1 MKLKKFIGVILAAML
16 SFALFCSACST
27 GGEEDPDNDNTVEGE
42 VYTVTLHANGGSNS
56 AYDIEGDIFTVKY
69 RGGNSL
75 SLPKLTKSGSV
86 FAGWYDISDVK
97 WEKISETDTGDKE
110 FWAHWD
116 SNTVA
121 PQTYTVTLHLNEGSF
136 PAGVSN
142 LTQYTAGTEVTL
154 PIPQKTNSTFG
165 GWYANQ
171 ACTGTAVQKILS
183 TDTGNKEFWA
193 KWNTTS
199 VTPQTYTV
207 TLHLNEGSFP
217 AGVSNLTQYTAG
229 TEVTLPIPQKT
240 NSTFGGWYANQA
252 CTGTAVQKI
261 LSTDT
266 GNKEFWAKWETQT
279 PTPGTLSITVNG
291 YEEGASVTFA
301 AVGGTYKVSYK
312 PADGV
317 SQYTQIDE
325 ELIRTTGS
333 QVRADI
339 VGLKAGDYTVKVEA
353 GGKTVEKPVTVTAY
367 DRTGYAHFNFTGVG
381 AYNDDGTLKD
391 NAVVV
396 YVTDENKN
404 TVTVPG
410 LGSGKSG
417 IVDVLNYSKNMDDK
431 PLVVRIIGSVNAAT
445 WKEIN
450 YDKGGNYNDGNDYDQ
465 NNKLPSDKVVGKNR
479 DQLPQKSMTQEELI
493 KGGYNE
499 LDTSKYTE
507 LKGLSSKINYSSS
520 EFDSAWNNCSI
531 DSAQNVTVEG
541 IGADA
546 RLFQWGFTW
555 KNSNSIEVRNLT
567 FEDYTEDACSFEGSS
582 DQTDA
587 SNFSSKN
594 LWIHHN
600 TFLEGKNYWD
610 VCPEQDKHEGDGA
623 TDFKKNSYITISYNH
638 YYKNHKTGLI
648 GGGDTQKTACV
659 TFHHNWY
666 EICNSRLPLAR
677 QANMHMYN
685 NYYYGSTGTNM
696 SIRAG
701 GYAFIEYCYFD
712 NANNPITTQKVDN
725 KKGVA
730 KVYQC
735 IFDKKKV
742 DSQYTE
748 EGTKDDLKNT
758 VIIVT
763 DRTKTVGNDNIYN
776 PNFDTDSAY
785 FYYDATAKKT
795 KVQSGFEMLTAEE
808 VKEKV
813 PDLSGVHK

>member
-154 PIPQKTNSTFG
+154 PIPQKSNSTFG

-207 TLHLNEGSFP
+207 TLNLNEGSFP

-381 AYNDDGTLKD
+381 AYNDDGTLKN

-417 IVDVLNYSKNMDDK
+417 IVDVLNYSQKMGDK

-465 NNKLPSDKVVGKNR
+465 NNRLPSDKVVGKKR
-479 DQLPQKSMTQEELI
+479 QKLPQKSMTQEELI
-493 KGGYNE
+493 NGGYNE

-531 DSAQNVTVEG
+531 DFAQNVTVEG

-600 TFLEGKNYWD
+600 TFLQGKNYWD

-638 YYKNHKTGLI
+638 YYDNHKTGLI
-648 GGGDTQKTACV
+648 GGKDTQKTACV

-685 NYYYGSTGTNM
+685 NYYDGSTGTNM

-712 NANNPITTQKVDN
+712 NANNPITTQKGDG

-735 IFDKKKV
+735 IFDKKNV

-748 EGTKDDLKNT
+748 KGTEGDLKNT

-776 PNFDTDSAY
+776 QNFDTDSAY